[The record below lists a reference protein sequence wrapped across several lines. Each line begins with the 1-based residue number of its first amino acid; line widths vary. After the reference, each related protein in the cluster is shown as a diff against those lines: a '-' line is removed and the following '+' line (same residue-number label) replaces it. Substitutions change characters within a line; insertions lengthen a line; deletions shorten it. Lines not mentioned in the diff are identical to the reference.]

1 MLIPELPLSE
11 AQPEEILARTA
22 YRLIMADYRTDPHCY
37 DNPVTRLLDLAI
49 DWRSSGLDVI
59 ADAFT
64 DAAIFV
70 GAGNTI
76 AAWKSHRSGN
86 ALRRE
91 LALSR
96 VGRARRR

>member
-1 MLIPELPLSE
+1 MQPALPLTD
-11 AQPEEILARTA
+11 AFPDEIIARST
-22 YRLIMADYRTDPHCY
+22 YRLIMADYSTNPHCY

-49 DWRSSGLDVI
+49 DWRSSGFEMI
-59 ADAFT
+59 ADAFS

-76 AAWKSHRSGN
+76 AAWRSHRSGN

-96 VGRARRR
+96 LGRARRR